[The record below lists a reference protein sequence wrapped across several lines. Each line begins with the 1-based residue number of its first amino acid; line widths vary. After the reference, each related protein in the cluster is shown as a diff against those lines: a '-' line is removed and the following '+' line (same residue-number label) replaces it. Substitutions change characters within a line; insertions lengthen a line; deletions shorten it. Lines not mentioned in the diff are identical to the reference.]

1 MSPKCSEQYWDISYS
16 NESSKPSAQPSS
28 EQPSSQPSAAQPS
41 AQPSAE
47 QPSAQ
52 PSHSPALPL
61 VLPTPSTN
69 STTGSTTGAGLPI
82 RSIRSRHAVAE
93 ASISGTQA
101 SSCNKKRGVV
111 TGKKTTA
118 IVRTSG
124 KSRVTYDLAVSGPP
138 KEVRSRLVS
147 DLSTFLKDR
156 APMLYPTFGEMPL
169 SKRTML
175 FDYLSESY
183 DIDPADKAQGD
194 APIPVEFIHRPDQWQ
209 WLYNHFK
216 AEDFQELG
224 TQMTQIRASENKK
237 SHSGGAQAFVL
248 RAHDL
253 KQKGD
258 QAPHLTTYVEVYKK
272 YDPDHAATVQSART
286 ADVEK
291 MMADLPPIDEASDGT
306 SPANALGL
314 VLSYETQVSI
324 LERAMGPSRG
334 TRVRGLGSGSAKLPR
349 KRGPSS
355 QTDSDTSMEL
365 VAEVAQLRADQVAI
379 HEQLQR
385 ERVERETERA
395 ERERERVDF
404 ERKLQAQIEYVIRA
418 AGIQLSIPPSDG
430 SSPLHAHKLGLLAQ
444 VIQMP
449 RNMDYWPQLS
459 RCPETWITGT
469 SNFDAHN
476 LRLLA
481 PVIMLI
487 GTSNLDAQ
495 NLGLLD
501 PLIQMPIIFDYW
513 TQ

>member
-1 MSPKCSEQYWDISYS
+1 MPPRAYPTRKKFRPEVQYDELQQALLHVAS
-16 NESSKPSAQPSS
+16 QPSTQPS
-28 EQPSSQPSAAQPS
+28 TSQPSTEQPSSQPSAAQPS

-52 PSHSPALPL
+52 PSHSPPLPL

-69 STTGSTTGAGLPI
+69 STTGSTTGAGLPV

-93 ASISGTQA
+93 ATISGMQA
-101 SSCNKKRGVV
+101 SYCNKKRGVV
-111 TGKKTTA
+111 TGKKTA
-118 IVRTSG
+118 VIVRTSG
-124 KSRVTYDLAVSGPP
+124 KSRVTYDPAVSGPP

-147 DLSTFLKDR
+147 DLSAYLKDR

-169 SKRTML
+169 SERTML
-175 FDYLSESY
+175 FDYLS
-183 DIDPADKAQGD
+183 IQKKAADRFKDWKYNIHKNWQAQGD

-209 WLYNHFK
+209 WLCNHFK

-237 SHSGGAQAFVL
+237 AHSGGAQAFVL

-272 YDPDHAATVQSART
+272 YDPDHASART
-286 ADVEK
+286 AEVEK

-306 SPANALGL
+306 SPASALAL
-314 VLSYETQVSI
+314 VLSYETQVSV
-324 LERAMGPSRG
+324 LERVVGPSRG

-355 QTDSDTSMEL
+355 QTDSDTSIEL
-365 VAEVAQLRADQVAI
+365 VAEVTQLRANQVAI

-385 ERVERETERA
+385 ERA

-418 AGIQLSIPPSDG
+418 AEIQPLFDWPTMSDVPEDILADILSGLTVKILLQFRCVSKQWCALISSDDFIK
-430 SSPLHAHKLGLLAQ
+430 SHLTRSIEANTNCII
-444 VIQMP
+444 VIK
-449 RNMDYWPQLS
+449 
-459 RCPETWITGT
+459 T
-469 SNFDAHN
+469 
-476 LRLLA
+476 
-481 PVIMLI
+481 VIAYIL
-487 GTSNLDAQ
+487 
-495 NLGLLD
+495 
-501 PLIQMPIIFDYW
+501 
-513 TQ
+513 